1 MVERTSGPDAARAQA
16 QAMNSPATQTSGSAT
31 SSEVAFDVFVKNI
44 SQASNEARLALAERL
59 KEAGIWKGK
68 VSSKFDLKY
77 YTALAKLEEKYQG
90 QVALDK
96 MVGATAPTARYDV
109 LTDIISG
116 GGDGDGSG
124 GGGPTTTRQTYVTS
138 ASQTA
143 KLLNTIAVD
152 LLERNLTKAEQAKYL
167 KMINA
172 EQRKQPSVQTQGEGF
187 VTTKG
192 GIDEQQFITEKL
204 EATSEAKNVRATDA
218 YTILM
223 KELGG
228 LD

>member
-1 MVERTSGPDAARAQA
+1 MVEPTSGPDAARARA

-31 SSEVAFDVFVKNI
+31 SAEVAFDVFVKNI

-96 MVGATAPTARYDV
+96 MVGATVPTQRYDV
-109 LTDIISG
+109 LTSIISG
-116 GGDGDGSG
+116 GGDGD
-124 GGGPTTTRQTYVTS
+124 GGPTTTRQTYVTS

-143 KLLNTIAVD
+143 RLANTIAVN
-152 LLERNLTKAEQAKYL
+152 LLERDLSPAEQAKI
-167 KMINA
+167 KKIINA
-172 EQRKQPSVQTQGEGF
+172 EQRKQPSVQTSGKGF
-187 VTTKG
+187 VTTQG
-192 GIDEQQFITEKL
+192 GVDEQQLITEKL
-204 EATSEAKNVRATDA
+204 QATDEAKTVRATDA

>member
-1 MVERTSGPDAARAQA
+1 MVEPTSGPDAARAMYA
-16 QAMNSPATQTSGSAT
+16 PATQTSGSAT

-96 MVGATAPTARYDV
+96 MVGATAPTQRYDV

-116 GGDGDGSG
+116 GDGEDD
-124 GGGPTTTRQTYVTS
+124 GPTTTRQTYVTS

-143 KLLNTIAVD
+143 KLANAIAVN
-152 LLERNLTKAEQAKYL
+152 LLERDLSPAEQAKI
-167 KMINA
+167 KKIVNA
-172 EQRKQPSVQTQGEGF
+172 EQRKQPSIQTSGKGF
-187 VTTKG
+187 VTTQG
-192 GIDEQQFITEKL
+192 GVDEQQLITEKL
-204 EATSEAKNVRATDA
+204 QATDEAKTVRATDA

>member
-1 MVERTSGPDAARAQA
+1 MVEPTYSGPDAARAMTA
-16 QAMNSPATQTSGSAT
+16 PATQTSGSAS
-31 SSEVAFDVFVKNI
+31 SSEVAFDVFVKGI
-44 SQASNEARLALAERL
+44 SQASNDARLALAQRL
-59 KEAGIWKGK
+59 KDAGIWKGK
-68 VSSKFDLKY
+68 ISSKFDLKY

-96 MVGATAPTARYDV
+96 MVGATTPTARYDV
-109 LTDIISG
+109 LTSIISG
-116 GGDGDGSG
+116 GDGEDD
-124 GGGPTTTRQTYVTS
+124 PTTTRQTYITS

-143 KLLNTIAVD
+143 KLLNTVAVD
-152 LLERNLTKAEQAKYL
+152 LLERDLTKAEQAKYL

-204 EATSEAKNVRATDA
+204 QATDEAQNVRATDA

>member
-1 MVERTSGPDAARAQA
+1 MVEPTSGPDAARAMSA
-16 QAMNSPATQTSGSAT
+16 PATQTSGSAT
-31 SSEVAFDVFVKNI
+31 SSEVAFDVFVKGI

-96 MVGATAPTARYDV
+96 MVGATVPTARYDV

-116 GGDGDGSG
+116 GGEDGD
-124 GGGPTTTRQTYVTS
+124 GPTTTRQTYVTS

-143 KLLNTIAVD
+143 KLANAIAVN
-152 LLERNLTKAEQAKYL
+152 LLERDLSPAEQAKI
-167 KMINA
+167 KKIVNA
-172 EQRKQPSVQTQGEGF
+172 EQRKQPSIQTSGKGF
-187 VTTKG
+187 VTTQG
-192 GIDEQQFITEKL
+192 GVDEQQLITEKL
-204 EATSEAKNVRATDA
+204 QATDEAKTVRATDA

>member
-1 MVERTSGPDAARAQA
+1 MVEPTSGPDAARAMSA
-16 QAMNSPATQTSGSAT
+16 PATQTSGSAT
-31 SSEVAFDVFVKNI
+31 SSEVAFDVFVKGI

-68 VSSKFDLKY
+68 ISSKFDLKY

-96 MVGATAPTARYDV
+96 MVGATAPTQRYDV

-116 GGDGDGSG
+116 GDGEDD
-124 GGGPTTTRQTYVTS
+124 GPTTTRQTYVTS

-143 KLLNTIAVD
+143 KLANAIAVN
-152 LLERNLTKAEQAKYL
+152 LLERDLSPAEQAKI
-167 KMINA
+167 KKIVNA
-172 EQRKQPSVQTQGEGF
+172 EQRKQPSIQTSGKGF
-187 VTTKG
+187 VTTQG
-192 GIDEQQFITEKL
+192 GVDEQQLITEKL
-204 EATSEAKNVRATDA
+204 QATDEAKTVRATDA

>member
-16 QAMNSPATQTSGSAT
+16 MSSPATQTSGSAT
-31 SSEVAFDVFVKNI
+31 SGEVAFDVFVKNI

-96 MVGATAPTARYDV
+96 MVGATTPTARYDV
-109 LTDIISG
+109 LTDIIAG
-116 GGDGDGSG
+116 GGDGDGD
-124 GGGPTTTRQTYVTS
+124 GGPTTTRQTYVTS

-172 EQRKQPSVQTQGEGF
+172 EQRKQPTVQTQGKGF
-187 VTTKG
+187 ITTKG

-228 LD
+228 ID

>member
-1 MVERTSGPDAARAQA
+1 MVEPTSGPDAARAMSA
-16 QAMNSPATQTSGSAT
+16 PATQTSGSAT

-96 MVGATAPTARYDV
+96 MVGATAPTQRYDV

-116 GGDGDGSG
+116 GDGEDD
-124 GGGPTTTRQTYVTS
+124 GPTTTRQTYVTS

-143 KLLNTIAVD
+143 KLANAIAVN
-152 LLERNLTKAEQAKYL
+152 LLERDLSPAEQAKI
-167 KMINA
+167 KKIVNA
-172 EQRKQPSVQTQGEGF
+172 EQRKQPSIQTSGKGF
-187 VTTKG
+187 VTTQG
-192 GIDEQQFITEKL
+192 GVDEQQLITEKL
-204 EATSEAKNVRATDA
+204 QATDEAKTVRATDA

>member
-1 MVERTSGPDAARAQA
+1 MVEPTSGPDAARAMSA
-16 QAMNSPATQTSGSAT
+16 PATQTSGSAT

-44 SQASNEARLALAERL
+44 SQASDEARLALAERL

-68 VSSKFDLKY
+68 VSSNFDLKY

-90 QVALDK
+90 QIALDK
-96 MVGATAPTARYDV
+96 MVGAAVPTGRYDV
-109 LTDIISG
+109 LTSIISEG
-116 GGDGDGSG
+116 GEDD
-124 GGGPTTTRQTYVTS
+124 GPTTTTQTYVTS

-143 KLLNTIAVD
+143 KLVNAIASD
-152 LLERNLTKAEQAKYL
+152 LLERDLTKAEQAKYL

-172 EQRKQPSVQTQGEGF
+172 EQRKQPSVQTSGKGF
-187 VTTKG
+187 VTTQG
-192 GIDEQQFITEKL
+192 GVDEQQFITEKL
-204 EATSEAKNVRATDA
+204 QATDEAKTVRATDA

>member
-1 MVERTSGPDAARAQA
+1 MVEPSFGPDAARAMSA
-16 QAMNSPATQTSGSAT
+16 PATQTSGSAT
-31 SSEVAFDVFVKNI
+31 SSEVAFDVFVKGI

-96 MVGATAPTARYDV
+96 MVGATVPTARYDV

-116 GGDGDGSG
+116 GGEDDD
-124 GGGPTTTRQTYVTS
+124 GPTTTRQTYVTS

-143 KLLNTIAVD
+143 KLANAIAVN
-152 LLERNLTKAEQAKYL
+152 LLERDLSPAEQAKI
-167 KMINA
+167 KKIVNA
-172 EQRKQPSVQTQGEGF
+172 EQRKQPSIQTSGKGF
-187 VTTKG
+187 VTTQG
-192 GIDEQQFITEKL
+192 GVDEQQLITEKL
-204 EATSEAKNVRATDA
+204 QATDEAKTVRATDA

>member
-1 MVERTSGPDAARAQA
+1 MVEPTSGPDAARAMSA
-16 QAMNSPATQTSGSAT
+16 PATQTSGSAT

-44 SQASNEARLALAERL
+44 SQASDEARLALAERL

-68 VSSKFDLKY
+68 VSSNFDLKY

-90 QVALDK
+90 QIALDK
-96 MVGATAPTARYDV
+96 MVGAAVPTGRYDV
-109 LTDIISG
+109 LTSIISEG
-116 GGDGDGSG
+116 GEDGD
-124 GGGPTTTRQTYVTS
+124 GPTTTTQTYVTS

-143 KLLNTIAVD
+143 KLVNAIASD
-152 LLERNLTKAEQAKYL
+152 LLERDLTKAEQAKYL

-172 EQRKQPSVQTQGEGF
+172 EQRKQPSVQTSGKGF
-187 VTTKG
+187 VTTQG
-192 GIDEQQFITEKL
+192 GVDEQQFITEKL
-204 EATSEAKNVRATDA
+204 QATDEAKTVRATDA

>member
-1 MVERTSGPDAARAQA
+1 MAEPTYSGPDAARA
-16 QAMNSPATQTSGSAT
+16 MSTPATQTSGSAT

-96 MVGATAPTARYDV
+96 MVGATVPTARYDV

-116 GGDGDGSG
+116 GGEDDD
-124 GGGPTTTRQTYVTS
+124 GPTTTRQTYVTS
-138 ASQTA
+138 KSQTA
-143 KLLNTIAVD
+143 KLANDIAVN
-152 LLERNLTKAEQAKYL
+152 LLERDLSPAEQAKI
-167 KMINA
+167 KKIVNA
-172 EQRKQPSVQTQGEGF
+172 AQRKQPSVQTSGKGFTTTQGG
-187 VTTKG
+187 V
-192 GIDEQQFITEKL
+192 DEQQLIKEELSKT
-204 EATSEAKNVRATDA
+204 AEAKTVRATDA
-218 YTILM
+218 YAIM
-223 KELGG
+223 MQEFGG
-228 LD
+228 LR

>member
-1 MVERTSGPDAARAQA
+1 MVKATSGPDAARAMSA
-16 QAMNSPATQTSGSAT
+16 PATQTSGSAT

-59 KEAGIWKGK
+59 KEAGLWKGK
-68 VSSKFDLKY
+68 VSSAFDLKY

-96 MVGATAPTARYDV
+96 MVGATAPTQRYDV
-109 LTDIISG
+109 LTSIIS
-116 GGDGDGSG
+116 SG
-124 GGGPTTTRQTYVTS
+124 EGEDGPTTTTQTYITS
-138 ASQTA
+138 PSQTA
-143 KLLNTIAVD
+143 KLLDTIAVD
-152 LLERNLTKAEQAKYL
+152 LLERKLTDAEKAKYL

-172 EQRKQPSVQTQGEGF
+172 EQRRQPSVQTQGEGF

-192 GIDEQQFITEKL
+192 GVDEQQFITEKL
-204 EATSEAKNVRATDA
+204 ESTGEAKNVRATDA

-223 KELGG
+223 RELGG

>member
-1 MVERTSGPDAARAQA
+1 MAEPTFNNPDAARAA
-16 QAMNSPATQTSGSAT
+16 SIKSFGSPATQTSGSANN
-31 SSEVAFDVFVKNI
+31 SEVAFDVFVKGI

-96 MVGATAPTARYDV
+96 VVGATTATKRYDV
-109 LTDIISG
+109 LTDIIA
-116 GGDGDGSG
+116 GGDEEDGD
-124 GGGPTTTRQTYVTS
+124 GPTTTRQTYITS

-143 KLLNTIAVD
+143 KLLDTVAVD
-152 LLERNLTKAEQAKYL
+152 LLERKLTKAEKVKYL

-172 EQRKQPSVQTQGEGF
+172 EQRKQPSIQTSGKGF
-187 VTTKG
+187 TTTKG
-192 GIDEQQFITEKL
+192 GVDETQFITEKL
-204 EATSEAKNVRATDA
+204 EATGEAKTVRATDA
-218 YTILM
+218 YAIM
-223 KELGG
+223 MQEFGG
-228 LD
+228 LR

>member
-1 MVERTSGPDAARAQA
+1 
-16 QAMNSPATQTSGSAT
+16 
-31 SSEVAFDVFVKNI
+31 
-44 SQASNEARLALAERL
+44 
-59 KEAGIWKGK
+59 
-68 VSSKFDLKY
+68 
-77 YTALAKLEEKYQG
+77 
-90 QVALDK
+90 

-109 LTDIISG
+109 LTSIISG
-116 GGDGDGSG
+116 GGEGDS
-124 GGGPTTTRQTYVTS
+124 GPTTTRQTYVTS

-143 KLLNTIAVD
+143 KLLNTVAVD

-192 GIDEQQFITEKL
+192 GVDEQQFITEKL
-204 EATSEAKNVRATDA
+204 QATNEAKTVRATDA

>member
-1 MVERTSGPDAARAQA
+1 MVERTSGPDAARA

-31 SSEVAFDVFVKNI
+31 SSEVAFDVFVKGI

-96 MVGATAPTARYDV
+96 MVGATTPTARYDV

-116 GGDGDGSG
+116 GGDGDGD
-124 GGGPTTTRQTYVTS
+124 GPTTTRQTYVTS

-172 EQRKQPSVQTQGEGF
+172 EQRKQPSVQTAGKGF

-192 GIDEQQFITEKL
+192 GVDEQQFITEKL

>member
-1 MVERTSGPDAARAQA
+1 MVEPTSGPDAARAMSA
-16 QAMNSPATQTSGSAT
+16 PATQTSGSAT
-31 SSEVAFDVFVKNI
+31 SNEVAFDVFVKGI

-96 MVGATAPTARYDV
+96 MVGATTPTARYDV
-109 LTDIISG
+109 LTSIISG
-116 GGDGDGSG
+116 GDGEDD
-124 GGGPTTTRQTYVTS
+124 GPTTTRQTYVTS

-143 KLLNTIAVD
+143 KLANAIAVN
-152 LLERNLTKAEQAKYL
+152 LLERDLSPAEQAKI
-167 KMINA
+167 KKIVNA
-172 EQRKQPSVQTQGEGF
+172 EQRKQPSVQTSGKGF
-187 VTTKG
+187 VTTQG
-192 GIDEQQFITEKL
+192 GVDEQQLITEKL
-204 EATSEAKNVRATDA
+204 QATDEAKTVRATDA

>member
-1 MVERTSGPDAARAQA
+1 MVEPTYSGPDAARAQA
-16 QAMNSPATQTSGSAT
+16 MSSPATQTSGSAT

-77 YTALAKLEEKYQG
+77 YTALSELEKRYQG
-90 QVALDK
+90 QVTLDK
-96 MVGATAPTARYDV
+96 MVGATTPTARFDV
-109 LTDIISG
+109 LTSIISG
-116 GGDGDGSG
+116 GGEDDSD
-124 GGGPTTTRQTYVTS
+124 GPTTTRQTYVTS

-143 KLLNTIAVD
+143 KLLNTVAVD

-172 EQRKQPSVQTQGEGF
+172 EQRKQPSVQTAGKGF

-192 GIDEQQFITEKL
+192 GVDEQQFITEKL
-204 EATSEAKNVRATDA
+204 QATSEAKNVRATDA

>member
-1 MVERTSGPDAARAQA
+1 MVEPTSGPDAARARA

-109 LTDIISG
+109 LTSIISG
-116 GGDGDGSG
+116 GGEGDS
-124 GGGPTTTRQTYVTS
+124 GPTTTRQTYVTS

-143 KLLNTIAVD
+143 KLLNTVAVD

-192 GIDEQQFITEKL
+192 GVDEQQFITEKL
-204 EATSEAKNVRATDA
+204 QATNEAKTVRATDA

>member
-1 MVERTSGPDAARAQA
+1 MVKPTSGPDAARA
-16 QAMNSPATQTSGSAT
+16 MSSPATQTSGSAT
-31 SSEVAFDVFVKNI
+31 SSEVAFDVFVKGI

-96 MVGATAPTARYDV
+96 MVGATTPTARYDV
-109 LTDIISG
+109 LTSIISG
-116 GGDGDGSG
+116 GGDGDGD
-124 GGGPTTTRQTYVTS
+124 GPTTTRQTYVTS

-143 KLLNTIAVD
+143 KLLNAVAVD

-172 EQRKQPSVQTQGEGF
+172 EQRKQPSVQTAGKGF

-204 EATSEAKNVRATDA
+204 QATDEAKTVRATDA

>member
-1 MVERTSGPDAARAQA
+1 MAEPTYSGPDAARA
-16 QAMNSPATQTSGSAT
+16 MSTPATQTSGSAT
-31 SSEVAFDVFVKNI
+31 SSEVAFDVFVKGI

-77 YTALAKLEEKYQG
+77 YTALAELEKKYQG

-109 LTDIISG
+109 LTSIISE
-116 GGDGDGSG
+116 GDGEND
-124 GGGPTTTRQTYVTS
+124 PTTTRQTYVTS

-143 KLLNTIAVD
+143 KLLNTVAVD

-172 EQRKQPSVQTQGEGF
+172 EQRKQPSVQTSGKGF
-187 VTTKG
+187 VTTQG
-192 GIDEQQFITEKL
+192 GVDEQQFITEKL
-204 EATSEAKNVRATDA
+204 QATDEAQNVRATDA

>member
-1 MVERTSGPDAARAQA
+1 MAEPTFSGPDAARA
-16 QAMNSPATQTSGSAT
+16 MSSPATQTSGSAS
-31 SSEVAFDVFVKNI
+31 SSEIAFDVFVKNI
-44 SQASNEARLALAERL
+44 SQTSDAARLALAERL

-90 QVALDK
+90 QIALDK
-96 MVGATAPTARYDV
+96 MVGATVPTARFDV
-109 LTDIISG
+109 LTSIISG
-116 GGDGDGSG
+116 GGDGED
-124 GGGPTTTRQTYVTS
+124 GPTTTKQTYVTS

>member
-1 MVERTSGPDAARAQA
+1 MVEPTSGPDAARAMSA
-16 QAMNSPATQTSGSAT
+16 PATQTSGSAT

-90 QVALDK
+90 QIALDK
-96 MVGATAPTARYDV
+96 MVGATVPTARYDV
-109 LTDIISG
+109 LTSIISG
-116 GGDGDGSG
+116 GDGEDD
-124 GGGPTTTRQTYVTS
+124 GPTTTRQTYVTS

-143 KLLNTIAVD
+143 KLANSIAVN
-152 LLERNLTKAEQAKYL
+152 LLERDLTPAEQAKI
-167 KMINA
+167 KKIVNA
-172 EQRKQPSVQTQGEGF
+172 EQRKQPSVQTAGKGF
-187 VTTKG
+187 VTTQG
-192 GIDEQQFITEKL
+192 GVDEQQLITEKL
-204 EATSEAKNVRATDA
+204 QATDEAKNVRATDA

>member
-1 MVERTSGPDAARAQA
+1 MAEPIYSGPDAARA
-16 QAMNSPATQTSGSAT
+16 MSTPATQTSGSAT
-31 SSEVAFDVFVKNI
+31 SSEVAFDVFVKGI
-44 SQASNEARLALAERL
+44 SQASNEARLALAQRL

-96 MVGATAPTARYDV
+96 MVGATTPTARYDV
-109 LTDIISG
+109 LTSIISG
-116 GGDGDGSG
+116 GDEDDD
-124 GGGPTTTRQTYVTS
+124 GPTTTRQTYVTS

-143 KLLNTIAVD
+143 KLLNTVAVD

-172 EQRKQPSVQTQGEGF
+172 EQRKQPSVQTAGKGF

-192 GIDEQQFITEKL
+192 GVDEQQFITEKL
-204 EATSEAKNVRATDA
+204 QATSEAKNVRATDA

>member
-1 MVERTSGPDAARAQA
+1 MVERTSGPDAARA

-96 MVGATAPTARYDV
+96 MVGATTPTARYDV
-109 LTDIISG
+109 LTDIIAG
-116 GGDGDGSG
+116 GGDGDGD
-124 GGGPTTTRQTYVTS
+124 GGPRTTSQTYVTS

-172 EQRKQPSVQTQGEGF
+172 EQRKQPTVQTQGKGF

>member
-1 MVERTSGPDAARAQA
+1 MVEPTSGPDAARARA

-96 MVGATAPTARYDV
+96 MVGATVPTQRYDV
-109 LTDIISG
+109 LTSIISG
-116 GGDGDGSG
+116 GGEGD
-124 GGGPTTTRQTYVTS
+124 GGPTTTRQTYVTS

-143 KLLNTIAVD
+143 RLANTIAVN
-152 LLERNLTKAEQAKYL
+152 LLERDLSPAEQAKI
-167 KMINA
+167 KKIINA
-172 EQRKQPSVQTQGEGF
+172 EQRKQPSVQTSGKGF
-187 VTTKG
+187 VTTQG
-192 GIDEQQFITEKL
+192 GVDEQQLITEKL
-204 EATSEAKNVRATDA
+204 QATDEAKTVRATDA